1 MSRLRGLAWFAAL
14 LLVVALT
21 ASGAHVHRGAASEA
35 GCVACTL
42 AHAPATVAD
51 TAPAVRAPERT
62 REILHETPVARFA
75 APLCALHS
83 SRAPPLG

>member
-1 MSRLRGLAWFAAL
+1 MRRQRWLAWFASF
-14 LLVVALT
+14 LLVAAL
-21 ASGAHVHRGAASEA
+21 AVSGAHVHRGPANEA

-42 AHAPATVAD
+42 AHAPATVTD
-51 TAPAVRAPERT
+51 TAPAVRAPEPT
-62 REILHETPVARFA
+62 REIVLEIPLARFA